1 MEEQIKLGSNC
12 LDGTNLDKT
21 YLIFKDYVAP
31 GETKTTYVP
40 MKDILEK
47 YGVKKG
53 TNLVGIRLPW
63 SEKHP
68 DFVSSESENPSD
80 KYIGDTDFIL
90 QWYKLSNLLWR
101 IHRLL
106 EASIVNDKQ
115 RKALAAL
122 ITTEFFHMR
131 EEYDNMVNN

>member
-31 GETKTTYVP
+31 GDAHTTYVP

-47 YGVKKG
+47 YDIKKSSNFVGV
-53 TNLVGIRLPW
+53 RLPW
-63 SEKHP
+63 AEKHP
-68 DFVSSESENPSD
+68 DVVMSIETD
-80 KYIGDTDFIL
+80 ADRYMGDTDFIL

-115 RKALAAL
+115 RKALAEL
-122 ITTEFFHMR
+122 ITSEFFHMR
-131 EEYDNMVNN
+131 DEYDNSVNN